1 MTNNKNQQPWQKL
14 RVIVQLTVILVVV
27 PMLPLLITGRWNWW
41 EAWAYAG
48 ISILGFVISR
58 ALAARIHPD
67 LLAERAKMADHPD
80 AADWDR
86 ILAPVVALGGGLI
99 PLVAGLD
106 ALLGWS
112 GTFSLGWKAAA
123 LAAILIGYLLGSW
136 ALIANRYFSGLVR
149 IQHDRGHQVVS
160 RGPYRWIRHP
170 GYAGAILSY
179 LGAPVLLDSPWA
191 FVPAGML
198 VVVLVI
204 RTALEDQTLQA
215 ELEGYR
221 SYTDRVRYRLVPGVW

>member
-1 MTNNKNQQPWQKL
+1 MIGENQKPWRKVL
-14 RVIVQLTVILVVV
+14 IIGQLAVILVVV
-27 PMLPLLITGRWNWW
+27 PLLPLLITGRWSWW
-41 EAWAYAG
+41 EAWVYAG
-48 ISILGFVISR
+48 ITFFGFVISR
-58 ALAARIHPD
+58 ALAARAHPD

-86 ILAPVVALGGGLI
+86 VLAPLVALGGGLI

-106 ALLGWS
+106 AALGWS
-112 GTFSLGWKAAA
+112 GAFPLGWKMAA
-123 LAAILIGYLLGSW
+123 LVVILIGYLLGSW

-179 LGAPVLLDSPWA
+179 LGAPVLLDSLWA
-191 FVPAGML
+191 FVPAGLL
-198 VVVLVI
+198 VVGLVI

-221 SYTDRVRYRLVPGVW
+221 GYTERVRDRLVPGVW